1 MVKHVSFA
9 KDSEHFI
16 LIINDKKCAYVLIDH
31 DIECFG
37 NRSGGMKNHCG
48 CGLYNAYWIF
58 HKASFNPIMSYG
70 DIERGKV
77 ELAIAAR
84 IDAWIISFV
93 AMGTNHGL
101 FQREG
106 VGAFKV

>member
-1 MVKHVSFA
+1 
-9 KDSEHFI
+9 
-16 LIINDKKCAYVLIDH
+16 
-31 DIECFG
+31 
-37 NRSGGMKNHCG
+37 MKNYCG
-48 CGLYNAYWIF
+48 RRLYNAYRIF

-77 ELAIAAR
+77 ELAVAAR

-93 AMGTNHGL
+93 AMGADHDL

>member
-16 LIINDKKCAYVLIDH
+16 LIINNKKCTNVLIDH
-31 DIECFG
+31 DIEGFG
-37 NRSGGMKNHCG
+37 NRSRGMKDHCG
-48 CGLYNAYWIF
+48 WWLYNAYRIF
-58 HKASFNPIMSYG
+58 HKASFNPIMSHG
-70 DIERGKV
+70 DIERRKV
-77 ELAIAAR
+77 ELAVAAR

-93 AMGTNHGL
+93 AMRTDHGL
-101 FQREG
+101 FHRKG